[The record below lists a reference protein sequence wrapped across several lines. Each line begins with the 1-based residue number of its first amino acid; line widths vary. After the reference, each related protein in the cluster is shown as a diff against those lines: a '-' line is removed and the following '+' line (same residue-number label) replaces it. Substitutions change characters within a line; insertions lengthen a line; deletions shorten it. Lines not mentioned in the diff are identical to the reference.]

1 MGFGELSPVTADTEE
16 LRTVV
21 GDEAVNEALAEG
33 WKLYAVA
40 GLTHS
45 ENPQTAYVVF
55 RRPEEGARGTA
66 GF

>member
-21 GDEAVNEALAEG
+21 GDAAVNEALADG

-55 RRPEEGARGTA
+55 RRPDEKTKGSA

>member
-21 GDEAVNEALAEG
+21 GDEAVNEALSGG

-40 GLTHS
+40 GLTSS
-45 ENPQTAYVVF
+45 EPPQTAYVVF
-55 RRPEEGARGTA
+55 KRPEPKRGSA

>member
-21 GDEAVNEALAEG
+21 GDEAVNKALADG

-40 GLTHS
+40 GLTS
-45 ENPQTAYVVF
+45 AEPPQTAYVVF
-55 RRPEEGARGTA
+55 KRPETKKGSA

>member
-21 GDEAVNEALAEG
+21 GDDAVNEALADG

-40 GLTHS
+40 GLTSS
-45 ENPQTAYVVF
+45 EPPQTAYVVF
-55 RRPEEGARGTA
+55 KRPEAKKTSA